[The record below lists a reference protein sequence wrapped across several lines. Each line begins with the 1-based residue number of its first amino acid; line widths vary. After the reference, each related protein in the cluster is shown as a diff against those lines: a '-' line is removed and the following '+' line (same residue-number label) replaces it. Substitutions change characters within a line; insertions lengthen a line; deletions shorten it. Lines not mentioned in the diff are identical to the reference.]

1 MVAMNFTF
9 TLSLET
15 GVFLLG
21 IYKTWERKA
30 WRIDI
35 DAGPEIENSVQIS
48 NSP

>member
-1 MVAMNFTF
+1 MAMNCTF

-21 IYKTWERKA
+21 IYKTRERKA

-35 DAGPEIENSVQIS
+35 DAGLEIENPVQIS